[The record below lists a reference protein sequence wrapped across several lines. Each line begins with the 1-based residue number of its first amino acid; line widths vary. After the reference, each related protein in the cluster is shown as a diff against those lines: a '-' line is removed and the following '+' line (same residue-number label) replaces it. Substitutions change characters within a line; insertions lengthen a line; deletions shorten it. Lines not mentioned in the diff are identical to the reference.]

1 MARDFSRTDRIAD
14 VIQKELAQIIQQE
27 VKDPRVGMITIA
39 EVKVSKDLAY
49 AKIYVSV
56 MLEEQATETVAT
68 LNKAA
73 GFLRGLLAKRIQIR
87 VMPSLLFVYD
97 DTTIKANRLSKLI
110 DDACAQDKRSLQDDN
125 KKKSE

>member
-1 MARDFSRTDRIAD
+1 MARDYSRTDRIAD

-27 VKDPRVGMITIA
+27 MKDPRVGMITIN

-49 AKIYVSV
+49 AKIFVSV
-56 MLEEQATETVAT
+56 MLEEHATESVAT

-73 GFLRGLLAKRIQIR
+73 GYLRGILAKRMTIR
-87 VMPSLLFVYD
+87 VMPALMFVYD

-110 DDACAQDKRSLQDDN
+110 DDACAKEPSLNKDK
-125 KKKSE
+125 K